1 MKSLGFFDWFLNGSV
16 TKKGTLE
23 VCNFDIPVELFYKK
37 LAIDSSVNLIANA
50 MVKSRFRTLEKG
62 KIKKGEV
69 HYLFNVKPNKNQNAS
84 EFIHKFTSNL
94 LYENE
99 VLAVMQGN
107 ELYIA
112 DSWERAEFAIKENIY
127 SKVKIGDFTFD
138 KAFNESEVFY
148 FKLNNENITKVIDGL
163 YGSYAR
169 LLSAS
174 MSQFKKRNS
183 KKFFVRIS
191 AAFSQAE
198 DDQEDLSELLSEQF
212 KSFFNS
218 EGDALWP
225 LQEGLELEEADKNP
239 AKDNLTSRDIR
250 AIIDDIFD
258 FVAMAFHI
266 PKGLL
271 KGDVADVGGMTDNF
285 LTFCINPIAELL
297 ADEINSKMYNKKEY
311 LEGTRLVVDTRLIK
325 TMDISTMANAVDKFL
340 LSGTHSIDENRD
352 MMGEE
357 PLNED
362 FSTKHYVTKNYASS
376 EEVMRG
382 GE

>member
-1 MKSLGFFDWFLNGSV
+1 MGFFDWLMGN
-16 TKKGTLE
+16 KTLTLDA
-23 VCNFDIPVELFYKK
+23 CNFDIPVEFYYKR

-94 LYENE
+94 LYHNE
-99 VLAVMQGN
+99 VLAVMQGG

-112 DSWERAEFAIKENIY
+112 DSWDRKEFALKENLY
-127 SKVKIGDFTFD
+127 NKVTIGDFTFE
-138 KAFNESEVFY
+138 KPFNESEVFY
-148 FKLNNENITKVIDGL
+148 FKLNNDNITKVIDGL
-163 YGSYAR
+163 YSSYAK

-174 MSQFKKRNS
+174 MSTFKKKNS
-183 KKFFVRIS
+183 KKFFVKIDG
-191 AAFSQAE
+191 AFSQQD
-198 DDQEDLSELLSEQF
+198 DDQEDLSDLLSEQF
-212 KSFFNS
+212 KRFFNS

-225 LQEGLELEEADKNP
+225 LQEGLEFEEADKNITP
-239 AKDNLTSRDIR
+239 ANMTSRDIR
-250 AIIDDIFD
+250 AIVDDIFD

-297 ADEINSKMYNKKEY
+297 ADEINSKMYSKKEY

-325 TMDISTMANAVDKFL
+325 SVDISVMANAVDKFL

-352 MMGEE
+352 MLGEE

-362 FSTKHYVTKNYASS
+362 FSTKYYVTKNYASS
-376 EEVMRG
+376 EEVMKG

>member
-1 MKSLGFFDWFLNGSV
+1 MGFFDWFLNGSV
-16 TKKGTLE
+16 NKNGGLE

-94 LYENE
+94 LYQNE
-99 VLAVMQGN
+99 VLAVLQGG

-112 DSWERAEFAIKENIY
+112 DSWERKEFALKENLY
-127 SKVKIGDFTFD
+127 NKVTIGDFTFE
-138 KAFNESEVFY
+138 KPFNESEVFY
-148 FKLNNENITKVIDGL
+148 FKLNNNNITKVVDGL
-163 YGSYAR
+163 YNSYAK

-174 MSQFKKRNS
+174 MSTFKKKNS
-183 KKFFVRIS
+183 KKFFVKIS
-191 AAFSQAE
+191 AAFSQQD
-198 DDQEDLSELLSEQF
+198 DDQEDLSDLLSEQF
-212 KSFFNS
+212 KRFFNS

-225 LQEGLELEEADKNP
+225 LQEGLEFEEADKNITP
-239 AKDNLTSRDIR
+239 ANMTSRDIR
-250 AIIDDIFD
+250 AIVDDIFD

-297 ADEINSKMYNKKEY
+297 ADEINSKMYTKNEY

-325 TMDISTMANAVDKFL
+325 SVDISVMANAVDKFL

-352 MMGEE
+352 MLGEE
-357 PLNED
+357 PLNEE
-362 FSTKHYVTKNYASS
+362 FSTKYYVTKNYASS
-376 EEVMRG
+376 EEVMKG